1 MLYIWAMRKVIADM
15 QNRIGPN
22 RAGPYGVLQT
32 LADGI
37 KLFFKEQSIP
47 DSADRPVFRLA
58 PYLSILPAF
67 LMFCVVPIGGTVSIL
82 GHRTYLQ
89 VVDLPIGAL
98 FILAMSGL
106 GVYGVMLAGWSSGSK
121 YPLLGSVRASAQLLS
136 YEAAFG
142 LAILGVLIQAGTLST
157 HDIVRAAALDE
168 RVRRSSTHWFWL
180 KTFVAFVIFLIAAT
194 AETNHPPFDLV
205 EAEQELVGGFNTE
218 YTGIRFAIFFLAEF
232 MNVITMSAIAVTL
245 FLGGPSGPSLGFLA
259 RDNVVNVWFM
269 PMFWFLVKVLALLFA
284 TVWVRASLPRMRYDR
299 LMSLGWKWLIEIA
312 ILWVLV
318 TAHRAGRDGRGLEPC
333 SSPRWSR
340 SIVAV
345 ARVRRAVRRDAEVGR
360 EDRGVPLMGRFSG
373 FLVTLR
379 QMGKPRL
386 TTEYPKV
393 KHDKPERL
401 HGRHVLNRYED
412 GMEKC
417 IGCELCAGVCPARC
431 IYVRGADNPIDDPV
445 SPGERYGFVYEI
457 NYLRCIHCD
466 LCVEACPTEAIT
478 ETKLFEFSFTNRSD
492 AIYTKEQLLVDDDGR
507 AQRMPW
513 ELWLGGED
521 DHTSAWMRATSPS
534 GSARTRAA
542 STGRASSASACG
554 RPSTARRDAPA
565 TPARRTRRA
574 GRLDGSRRLL
584 RLRGRGHRSARSASS
599 SAATRCTPRCSCC

>member
-1 MLYIWAMRKVIADM
+1 M
-15 QNRIGPN
+15 
-22 RAGPYGVLQT
+22 
-32 LADGI
+32 
-37 KLFFKEQSIP
+37 
-47 DSADRPVFRLA
+47 
-58 PYLSILPAF
+58 
-67 LMFCVVPIGGTVSIL
+67 
-82 GHRTYLQ
+82 
-89 VVDLPIGAL
+89 
-98 FILAMSGL
+98 
-106 GVYGVMLAGWSSGSK
+106 
-121 YPLLGSVRASAQLLS
+121 
-136 YEAAFG
+136 
-142 LAILGVLIQAGTLST
+142 
-157 HDIVRAAALDE
+157 
-168 RVRRSSTHWFWL
+168 
-180 KTFVAFVIFLIAAT
+180 KTIVAFVIFLIAAT

-259 RDNVVNVWFM
+259 RNNVVNMWVM
-269 PMFWFLVKVLALLFA
+269 PIFWFLVEGARAVVR

-318 TAHRAGRDGRGLEPC
+318 TATRAGRARTRAGTV
-333 SSPRWSR
+333 SSPRSIAWSSR
-340 SIVAV
+340 D
-345 ARVRRAVRRDAEVGR
+345 RGVRRAVRVDAEVGR
-360 EDRGVPLMGRFSG
+360 ADRGDPLMGRFSG

-492 AIYTKEQLLVDDDGR
+492 AIYTKDELLVDDDGPR
-507 AQRMPW
+507 PADAVGALDGRRGRRH
-513 ELWLGGED
+513 ERVD
-521 DHTSAWMRATSPS
+521 ARRRRRRVR
-534 GSARTRAA
+534 ARTKAG

-554 RPSTARRDAPA
+554 RPNTASRRRRRGREPHRRQDRTLVEAVVFFVCAAAVLAGALGVITGRNPVHSALFLLITLVSVAVLFLQQDAALVAAVQIVVYASAIVVLFLFVITLLGVDQHEVARRRASGPTRRPRSCSACSRWSGIIVLVPATTGSRARTRPAARSTPRERQRRDARQEPVHRLRLGVRDHRGAARDRGRRRRRARPA
-565 TPARRTRRA
+565 QRPPARARRRPRA
-574 GRLDGSRRLL
+574 AEP
-584 RLRGRGHRSARSASS
+584 RGRRS
-599 SAATRCTPRCSCC
+599 

>member
-1 MLYIWAMRKVIADM
+1 VSHLLALDPLLRGSVTWSVFLVVIIKVVVAFVVLLVAVMLYIWAMRKVIADM

-58 PYLSILPAF
+58 PYLSIMPAF

-82 GHRTYLQ
+82 GHKTYLQ

-121 YPLLGSVRASAQLLS
+121 YPLLGSVRASAQMLS

-157 HDIVRAAALDE
+157 HDIFVQQHWTNAWSFA
-168 RVRRSSTHWFWL
+168 THWFWL

-245 FLGGPSGPSLGFLA
+245 FLGGPSGPSIGRLA
-259 RDNVVNVWFM
+259 TTNVVNVWFL
-269 PMFWFLVKVLALLFA
+269 PMLWFLVKVLALLFG
-284 TVWVRASLPRMRYDR
+284 TVWLRATLPRMRYDR
-299 LMSLGWKWLIEIA
+299 LMSFGWKWLIEIA

-318 TAHRAGRDGRGLEPC
+318 TTAVQIAQVAHWDRLVTALVAL
-333 SSPRWSR
+333 
-340 SIVAV
+340 IVAV
-345 ARVRRAVRRDAEVGR
+345 AAY
-360 EDRGVPLMGRFSG
+360 GVLYAAMPKSG
-373 FLVTLR
+373 
-379 QMGKPRL
+379 
-386 TTEYPKV
+386 
-393 KHDKPERL
+393 
-401 HGRHVLNRYED
+401 
-412 GMEKC
+412 EK
-417 IGCELCAGVCPARC
+417 IE
-431 IYVRGADNPIDDPV
+431 
-445 SPGERYGFVYEI
+445 
-457 NYLRCIHCD
+457 
-466 LCVEACPTEAIT
+466 
-478 ETKLFEFSFTNRSD
+478 EFR
-492 AIYTKEQLLVDDDGR
+492 
-507 AQRMPW
+507 
-513 ELWLGGED
+513 
-521 DHTSAWMRATSPS
+521 
-534 GSARTRAA
+534 
-542 STGRASSASACG
+542 
-554 RPSTARRDAPA
+554 
-565 TPARRTRRA
+565 
-574 GRLDGSRRLL
+574 
-584 RLRGRGHRSARSASS
+584 
-599 SAATRCTPRCSCC
+599 

>member
-1 MLYIWAMRKVIADM
+1 MSGLLALDPLLRGSVTASVFVVVVIKVLIAFVILLLAVLLYIWAMRKVIADM

-58 PYLSILPAF
+58 PYLSIMPAF

-82 GHRTYLQ
+82 GHQTFLQ
-89 VVDLPIGAL
+89 VVDLPMGAL

-157 HDIVRAAALDE
+157 HEIAVQQQWTNAWSF
-168 RVRRSSTHWFWL
+168 VSHWFWL
-180 KTFVAFVIFLIAAT
+180 KTFVAFAIFLVAAT

-218 YTGIRFAIFFLAEF
+218 YTGIRFAIFYLAEF

-259 RDNVVNVWFM
+259 RDNVVNVWLM
-269 PMFWFLVKVLALLFA
+269 PILWFLVKVLALLFA

-318 TAHRAGRDGRGLEPC
+318 TATVQVAMVEDWNRLLAA
-333 SSPRWSR
+333 
-340 SIVAV
+340 SIAVVAAV
-345 ARVRRAVRRDAEVGR
+345 AGY
-360 EDRGVPLMGRFSG
+360 GVLYASMPKSG
-373 FLVTLR
+373 E
-379 QMGKPRL
+379 QI
-386 TTEYPKV
+386 E
-393 KHDKPERL
+393 
-401 HGRHVLNRYED
+401 
-412 GMEKC
+412 
-417 IGCELCAGVCPARC
+417 
-431 IYVRGADNPIDDPV
+431 
-445 SPGERYGFVYEI
+445 
-457 NYLRCIHCD
+457 
-466 LCVEACPTEAIT
+466 
-478 ETKLFEFSFTNRSD
+478 EFR
-492 AIYTKEQLLVDDDGR
+492 
-507 AQRMPW
+507 
-513 ELWLGGED
+513 
-521 DHTSAWMRATSPS
+521 
-534 GSARTRAA
+534 
-542 STGRASSASACG
+542 
-554 RPSTARRDAPA
+554 
-565 TPARRTRRA
+565 
-574 GRLDGSRRLL
+574 
-584 RLRGRGHRSARSASS
+584 
-599 SAATRCTPRCSCC
+599 